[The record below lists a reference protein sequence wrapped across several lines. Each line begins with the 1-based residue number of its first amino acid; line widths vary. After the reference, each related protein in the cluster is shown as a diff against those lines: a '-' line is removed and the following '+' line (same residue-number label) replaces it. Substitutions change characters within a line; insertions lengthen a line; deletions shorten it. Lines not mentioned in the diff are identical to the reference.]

1 MVTDLQKRALLFWI
15 GCMGTRLG
23 FVWLAKTYTDLLPYM
38 GAIALVIALGFLTI
52 YFGGLRKT
60 GPETFGQNIWW
71 NSLRPAH
78 ALLYTTFA
86 YYAFQKN
93 SDAASLVLGIDVA
106 LGAAAWIHNR
116 MMS

>member
-1 MVTDLQKRALLFWI
+1 MLTDLQKRALLFWI
-15 GCMGTRLG
+15 GCIGTRLG
-23 FVWLAKTYTDLLPYM
+23 FVYLAKTYPDLLPYM
-38 GAIALVIALGFLTI
+38 GALALVIALGFIII

-60 GPETFGQNIWW
+60 GPETMGQDIWW
-71 NSLRPAH
+71 DSLRPVH

-86 YYAFQKN
+86 YYAFKKN

-116 MMS
+116 M